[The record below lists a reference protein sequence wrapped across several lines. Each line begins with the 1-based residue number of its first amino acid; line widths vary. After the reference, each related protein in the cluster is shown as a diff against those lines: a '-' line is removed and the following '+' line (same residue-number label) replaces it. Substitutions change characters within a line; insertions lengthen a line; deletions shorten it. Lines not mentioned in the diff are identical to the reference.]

1 MTPLP
6 LFVTVNSGWV
16 ICSMIQI
23 ELLSKTVDSSSD
35 CASWGLAKTRFPP
48 VTGVPA
54 LAELLGAPP
63 ADEEALDPQ
72 PASAM
77 RAQPTVRA
85 MVRTG
90 LCLTSSSGEHRS
102 DGFVAKRKG
111 VRVAK
116 GRRREKTRES
126 GTALCRNG
134 GQRFAQTF
142 AHHCK
147 GHFAIERESTPALT
161 IM

>member
-6 LFVTVNSGWV
+6 VSVTVNSGWV

-35 CASWGLAKTRFPP
+35 SASCGLAKTRFPP
-48 VTGVPA
+48 ATGVPA
-54 LAELLGAPP
+54 LAELLLVPP

-72 PASAM
+72 PASAT

-85 MVRTG
+85 IAKTD

-102 DGFVAKRKG
+102 DGV
-111 VRVAK
+111 VAK
-116 GRRREKTRES
+116 GDDIGRGHDHVPRRLGKGLRKPLPTLYGLFRPNTRVNS
-126 GTALCRNG
+126 
-134 GQRFAQTF
+134 RFN
-142 AHHCK
+142 HHV
-147 GHFAIERESTPALT
+147 T
-161 IM
+161 

>member
-16 ICSMIQI
+16 ICSLIQI
-23 ELLSKTVDSSSD
+23 ELLSKTVDSSRE
-35 CASWGLAKTRFPP
+35 CASWGLAKLI
-48 VTGVPA
+48 A
-54 LAELLGAPP
+54 GAPP

-72 PASAM
+72 PASAT

-102 DGFVAKRKG
+102 DGFVAKRDDG
-111 VRVAK
+111 
-116 GRRREKTRES
+116 GGDTTR
-126 GTALCRNG
+126 
-134 GQRFAQTF
+134 
-142 AHHCK
+142 
-147 GHFAIERESTPALT
+147 
-161 IM
+161 

>member
-6 LFVTVNSGWV
+6 LLVTVNSGWV

-54 LAELLGAPP
+54 LAELLLAAPP

-72 PASAM
+72 PASASEG
-77 RAQPTVRA
+77 AA
-85 MVRTG
+85 
-90 LCLTSSSGEHRS
+90 
-102 DGFVAKRKG
+102 
-111 VRVAK
+111 
-116 GRRREKTRES
+116 
-126 GTALCRNG
+126 G
-134 GQRFAQTF
+134 GQ
-142 AHHCK
+142 
-147 GHFAIERESTPALT
+147 GHGQDWSVPHEQLR
-161 IM
+161 

>member
-54 LAELLGAPP
+54 LAELLRGASCGRG
-63 ADEEALDPQ
+63 
-72 PASAM
+72 SA
-77 RAQPTVRA
+77 
-85 MVRTG
+85 
-90 LCLTSSSGEHRS
+90 
-102 DGFVAKRKG
+102 
-111 VRVAK
+111 
-116 GRRREKTRES
+116 
-126 GTALCRNG
+126 
-134 GQRFAQTF
+134 
-142 AHHCK
+142 
-147 GHFAIERESTPALT
+147 
-161 IM
+161 